1 MSVNWRGMILVGL
14 VFGGSVVQA
23 TPLEAY
29 WHNVQGLARFSQKS
43 YYAAYQQFLQALD
56 HDPFNAEILMN
67 LALTFEVNEEYEKA
81 EQAYKGALQFI
92 PESSPLRFAG
102 LFNLAG
108 VLGKEKKIP
117 EALSIYQ
124 AALTLRPDSLEV
136 KTNIELLWQQGG
148 GGGEGKDDKD
158 QKEKGKDKSPP
169 KDGEGN
175 NKDQQKNQQGDPD
188 QKEPKKQPKP
198 FDSRELTPQDVKKIL
213 DEIKNQEQSV
223 RANEYER
230 NVKEAPRGKDW

>member
-1 MSVNWRGMILVGL
+1 MVNWRVMILVGFVL
-14 VFGGSVVQA
+14 GCSAAPA

-29 WHNVQGLARFSQKS
+29 WHNVQGLARFKQKS

-56 HDPFNAEILMN
+56 NDPFNAEILMN

-81 EQAYKGALQFI
+81 EKAYLGALKFI
-92 PESSPLRFAG
+92 PESSALRFAG

-108 VLGKEKKIP
+108 VLGKQKKIP
-117 EALSIYQ
+117 EALGTYQ
-124 AALTLRPDSLEV
+124 AALTLHPDSLEV

-148 GGGEGKDDKD
+148 GSGEGKEDKD
-158 QKEKGKDKSPP
+158 QKDKGKDKSQP

-175 NKDQQKNQQGDPD
+175 NKDQQKDQARDPD
-188 QKEPKKQPKP
+188 QKEAKKQPKP
-198 FDSRELTPQDVKKIL
+198 FESRELTPQDVKKIL